1 MKYVRQ
7 FWIILLIS
15 AMGEALHVLIP
26 LPVPASVYGLVIM
39 LIALGTH
46 IIRLEQVKEAAEFHR
61 DHAGYVYSGRC
72 RITDS
77 LGHTETGMCADHSDY
92 SDHHSCGN
100 DCDRSC
106 HTGSYSYGQKERTE
120 KIMTQFMSNSL
131 FLAQR
136 SA

>member
-1 MKYVRQ
+1 M
-7 FWIILLIS
+7 
-15 AMGEALHVLIP
+15 
-26 LPVPASVYGLVIM
+26 YGLGDH
-39 LIALGTH
+39 ADRTGNTH
-46 IIRLEQVKEAAEFHR
+46 YQAEQVKEAAEFLIEIMPVMFIP
-61 DHAGYVYSGRC
+61 AGVGLL
-72 RITDS
+72 TAW
-77 LGHTETGMCADHSDY
+77 GHTETGMCADHSDH

-131 FLAQR
+131 FLVQR